1 MTRALCKSLKQTA
14 RTKYTTGK
22 SEWQYDRKLI
32 ACWRKVDR
40 LLAQLGDAVR
50 QARNLPAGC
59 VLMNDAFLGRSH
71 DDGLAVC
78 EGRLG
83 LAAVTGGDGFLDLY
97 HGSAETRA
105 PGLIDEGAPRDL
117 AGRLTG

>member
-1 MTRALCKSLKQTA
+1 MTRELCKSLEHDGKNEIHD
-14 RTKYTTGK
+14 GK

-50 QARNLPAGC
+50 QARNLPAGG

-71 DDGLAVC
+71 DDGLCVC

-97 HGSAETRA
+97 HGSAQTRA
-105 PGLIDEGAPRDL
+105 PGLIDEGAPSDL
-117 AGRLTG
+117 AGCLTG